1 MCVGVRVCALC
12 EVGCCCHAPTPA
24 GNSESRVS
32 VRSSS
37 NTQSH
42 PLGAPGAQ
50 VRLRWPQAVI
60 QFEDFETKHAEMLLE
75 RYRHTHCCFNDD
87 IQGTSSVAVAAV
99 YGALAVRG
107 HPPEAIVRET
117 FVIQGAGSAGLGVAN
132 ALVRA
137 MQKHGLSA
145 AAAHERIWL
154 LVTSNHPLLR
164 AKQLAPTIALPPQHH
179 HLRQLTPVVLMMCQL
194 PCKQDSEGLLTSQR
208 SNTAP
213 SVRKFRR
220 QVRVA
225 NPIPPTA
232 VAYGPL

>member
-1 MCVGVRVCALC
+1 
-12 EVGCCCHAPTPA
+12 
-24 GNSESRVS
+24 
-32 VRSSS
+32 
-37 NTQSH
+37 
-42 PLGAPGAQ
+42 
-50 VRLRWPQAVI
+50 LRWPQAVI

-107 HPPEAIVRET
+107 HPPEAIVSET

-154 LVTSNHPLLR
+154 LVR
-164 AKQLAPTIALPPQHH
+164 ATIRARQIAPTIALPPPHH
-179 HLRQLTPVVLMMCQL
+179 HLRQLTPAVLTLCRL
-194 PCKQDSEGLLTSQR
+194 HGKQDSDGLLTSQR
-208 SNTAP
+208 GNTAP

-220 QVRVA
+220 QVRNA
-225 NPIPPTA
+225 NPSNRQA
-232 VAYGPL
+232 EAYGPP